1 VAIFDL
7 EYFKRG
13 VIGAY
18 ITSPGRTKSKVLS
31 ARQFDSFTGR
41 RRYENVATTSVHFWG
56 EQSYGTWEVSL
67 RNDLISHGTG
77 TGKLKFVFFSI
88 NIHRMGRKRLF

>member
-1 VAIFDL
+1 MAIFDL
-7 EYFKRG
+7 AYFKRG

-18 ITSPGRTKSKVLS
+18 ITSPGGTESQVLS
-31 ARQFDSFTGR
+31 ARQLDSLTGKK
-41 RRYENVATTSVHFWG
+41 RYENVATTSVHFWG
-56 EQSYGTWEVSL
+56 EQSFGTWEVSL

-88 NIHRMGRKRLF
+88 NVNRTGM